1 MKPWVH
7 QYFKKLFIYLFVFIL
22 AVLALHCCVAF
33 SLVAEDEG
41 CLLVVVCRLLTAVAS
56 PVVEHRLEGV
66 QALVVAAPRL

>member
-1 MKPWVH
+1 M
-7 QYFKKLFIYLFVFIL
+7 
-22 AVLALHCCVAF
+22 LALHCCVAF

-41 CLLVVVCRLLTAVAS
+41 CPLVVVCRLLTAVAS